1 MAHLHL
7 SVAQQDDTSQ
17 FIDQF
22 RLQGDGFPSGSAVEN
37 GKLSVG
43 IYILFSQKQ
52 MHFLLN
58 LEKRK
63 QVKLPA
69 EN

>member
-1 MAHLHL
+1 
-7 SVAQQDDTSQ
+7 
-17 FIDQF
+17 
-22 RLQGDGFPSGSAVEN
+22 
-37 GKLSVG
+37 
-43 IYILFSQKQ
+43 LFSQKQ

-69 EN
+69 ENWIAALLLAER